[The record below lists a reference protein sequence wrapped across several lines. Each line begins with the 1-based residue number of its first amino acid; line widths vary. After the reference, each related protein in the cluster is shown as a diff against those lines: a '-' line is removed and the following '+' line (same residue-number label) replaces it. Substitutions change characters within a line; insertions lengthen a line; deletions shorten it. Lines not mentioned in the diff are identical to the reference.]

1 MSEIIREKVYQLFED
16 EIPYHVAVMVNEFK
30 EKETLVKIQADI
42 VVQRETQKAILIG
55 QNGQMVKQVGMLARQ
70 DIEQFIE
77 RKVFLELFIKVKPK
91 WRDNDLQLKE
101 FGY

>member
-1 MSEIIREKVYQLFED
+1 
-16 EIPYHVAVMVNEFK
+16 MVNEFK

>member
-1 MSEIIREKVYQLFED
+1 VSEIIREKVYQLFED

>member
-1 MSEIIREKVYQLFED
+1 MK
-16 EIPYHVAVMVNEFK
+16 NEFK